1 VHSETSYGCVLAARP
16 GVAVRANLA
25 LKETGDLW
33 VVRNSFSTCTCT
45 CSDHSLHYR
54 YAERV
59 YVPAAA
65 AAVRTA
71 CLALAPGSRVG
82 TPPERASTFTLGAI
96 ASFADAA
103 ASASLPAGAPTKT
116 ERNAGFS
123 GGED

>member
-33 VVRNSFSTCTCT
+33 VVHLFGTLF
-45 CSDHSLHYR
+45 LHAR
-54 YAERV
+54 VLKQPTLQIRERV

-82 TPPERASTFTLGAI
+82 TPPERASTLALGAI

-116 ERNAGFS
+116 ERNAGSS